1 MKKIVLLLC
10 AVLLLGLCACG
21 GAPEEAPPAASPAA
35 VGSPAAAESEAP
47 AAASAEP
54 AAPSREPSP
63 VPGTPEAQEAPTPRE
78 IAESYVGR
86 DVEALIAE
94 LGEPEAR
101 EYQDSCEK
109 PDTQD
114 GFLDYEGFTVV
125 TSKDSDRELV
135 QRVDDR

>member
-10 AVLLLGLCACG
+10 AALLLGLCACG
-21 GAPEEAPPAASPAA
+21 GTSEEASQAASPAA
-35 VGSPAAAESEAP
+35 AGSPAAESAAP
-47 AAASAEP
+47 APASPEP
-54 AAPSREPSP
+54 AAPAEAPSP
-63 VPGTPEAQEAPTPRE
+63 AQEAEEAAQEPSPRE